1 MTELSASLAPRRK
14 MNSNFFPLRPMLP
27 SASARLTTNGTST
40 RVDNATAIPVLN
52 DRSKNARRV
61 RMLMC
66 CILLFVKTWRSQ
78 QHGRHRSHTRV
89 VGRGRRREVAEGGS
103 RQAIVRGVQEV
114 HGQGPVKV
122 EIALPFA
129 RKQDADQIIR
139 HGPGVRQ
146 TAA

>member
-1 MTELSASLAPRRK
+1 

-27 SASARLTTNGTST
+27 SASARFTTNGTST

-66 CILLFVKTWRSQ
+66 CILLFMKTWRSQ

-89 VGRGRRREVAEGGS
+89 VGRGGQVAEGRS
-103 RQAIVRGVQEV
+103 RQAIVRGVQKV
-114 HGQGPVKV
+114 HGQRSEERRVGK
-122 EIALPFA
+122 EC
-129 RKQDADQIIR
+129 RR
-139 HGPGVRQ
+139 
-146 TAA
+146 

>member
-1 MTELSASLAPRRK
+1 MK
-14 MNSNFFPLRPMLP
+14 SNFFPLRPMLP
-27 SASARLTTNGTST
+27 SASARFTTNGTST

-66 CILLFVKTWRSQ
+66 CILLFMKTWRSQ

-89 VGRGRRREVAEGGS
+89 VGRGREVAEGGN
-103 RQAIVRGVQEV
+103 RQPIVRGVQEV

-122 EIALPFA
+122 EIGL
-129 RKQDADQIIR
+129 QIGR
-139 HGPGVRQ
+139 
-146 TAA
+146 A